1 MSNVQISMELF
12 TDMVKYFLLGQ
23 EERLPEIQKGLEQKL
38 DTMVN
43 RELYT
48 QYKTAPTEAERNK
61 ARRDYLDRRGVLED
75 FRW

>member
-1 MSNVQISMELF
+1 MSNVQISTELF

-23 EERLPEIQKGLEQKL
+23 EERLPDIQKGLEQKL

>member
-1 MSNVQISMELF
+1 MSNVQISTELF

-23 EERLPEIQKGLEQKL
+23 EERLPDIQKGLEQKL

-61 ARRDYLDRRGVLED
+61 ARKDYLDRRGVLED

>member
-1 MSNVQISMELF
+1 MSNVLISTELF

-23 EERLPEIQKGLEQKL
+23 EERLPDIQKGLEQKL